1 MPNLKNE
8 LRILTVHLPEAYIQG
23 LDELVNRRLYPNR
36 SEAIRVAVRDLL
48 RAELWERPAQSLKEV
63 KMYG

>member
-1 MPNLKNE
+1 MAGVKNE
-8 LRILTVHLPEAYIQG
+8 LRILTVHLPDAYIKG

-48 RAELWERPAQSLKEV
+48 KTELWSREAPSPKAV
-63 KMYG
+63 KIYG